1 MALNSFISLLP
12 PLGIAGL
19 HDHTLLLPSFFF
31 LWSYYDFFQGE
42 AKARIQRL
50 QPGYQLFWFPSGTW
64 GAFGLLGQDSTF
76 SPGERVWKCSCDD
89 RSHRKCSIGT
99 VTFTER
105 APWHYFG
112 GVDTEGTGSQGE
124 GLKTGRFGVSVK
136 SAPRAQLSMQP
147 LHTAVCGTVLPELAP
162 PDPALQRMPN
172 RPEAWIQLTI

>member
-1 MALNSFISLLP
+1 MIFSK
-12 PLGIAGL
+12 
-19 HDHTLLLPSFFF
+19 
-31 LWSYYDFFQGE
+31 E
-42 AKARIQRL
+42 RQR
-50 QPGYQLFWFPSGTW
+50 PGYNVCSLATSSSDFLVGH
-64 GAFGLLGQDSTF
+64 GEHLVYLGRTLHSVQ
-76 SPGERVWKCSCDD
+76 ERDWKCSCDD

-105 APWHYFG
+105 APWHYLG